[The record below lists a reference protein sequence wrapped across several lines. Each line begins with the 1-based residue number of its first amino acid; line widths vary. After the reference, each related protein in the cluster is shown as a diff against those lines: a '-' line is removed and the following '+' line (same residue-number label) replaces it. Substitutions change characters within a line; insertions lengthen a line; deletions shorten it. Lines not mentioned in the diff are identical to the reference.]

1 MLANWP
7 AGCYNIIK
15 KAPRV
20 AARQKTKSRHRAA
33 RFRKISMKF
42 TEVTVH
48 TTSEGSELV
57 ADILWRY
64 SNYGVAISDVKDV
77 IALQRDKVMYWDY
90 MDEELTRDTGEALV
104 KAFITVEDTPAYM
117 PQIRADIDEMRE
129 NCGGCMPLG
138 SLEIT
143 TRTVEGDDWIE
154 IWRKHFRPI
163 HIGGRV
169 VVVPEWI
176 KYEKQPEEVTVLLD
190 SNMAFGTGE
199 HETTSM
205 CLELLQEYLTPQS
218 VCLDVGCGS
227 GILGISAV
235 LLGAKSAYLTDI
247 DPVATDS
254 AAHNCKLN
262 GVADKCTGK
271 RTDLIG
277 ESEIVADI
285 ALANIT
291 ADVLRRLAPTLP
303 AHVREGGTLILSGII
318 KEKLSGVLQTFATVG
333 FEHIKTVNKGEW
345 YAVAFTKKLF
355 R

>member
-1 MLANWP
+1 
-7 AGCYNIIK
+7 
-15 KAPRV
+15 
-20 AARQKTKSRHRAA
+20 
-33 RFRKISMKF
+33 MKF

-57 ADILWRY
+57 ADVMWRY

-90 MDEELTRDTGEALV
+90 MDEDLTKDTGEALV
-104 KAFITVEDTPAYM
+104 KAFVTVEDAPAYL
-117 PQIRADIDEMRE
+117 PEIRRDIEE
-129 NCGGCMPLG
+129 VKKNCGGCLPLG

-176 KYEKQPEEVTVLLD
+176 KYEKQPGEAIVRLD

-205 CLELLQEYLTPQS
+205 CLELLQEYLTPES

-235 LLGAKSAYLTDI
+235 LLGAKYAYLTDI
-247 DPVATDS
+247 DPVATAS
-254 AAHNCKLN
+254 AEHNCALN
-262 GVADKCTGK
+262 GVFERCSVK

-277 ESEIVADI
+277 DCEIVADI

-291 ADVLRRLAPTLP
+291 ADVLCRLAPTLP
-303 AHVREGGTLILSGII
+303 AHVKAGGTLILSGII
-318 KEKLSGVLQTFATVG
+318 KEKLQGVLQAFAVEG
-333 FEHIKTVNKGEW
+333 FAHIKTVNKGEW
-345 YAVAFTKKLF
+345 YACAFTKNN
-355 R
+355 